1 MHSLTCSP
9 LEKKKYLL
17 VVFHWLHIYRMHE
30 HTISS
35 LSSFTNINIDIH
47 LQIIHWNAAHQ
58 KPRVNQMKCLET
70 SARQPEQLLCS
81 NRLVMITVT
90 GSVTTMSLF
99 TAWVSCWS
107 TLQALS
113 APFSKL
119 CHSWLLKARGLVLC
133 LSMPQ
138 DFWHPSSKFWQLV
151 TPLKVRGLVSCWSTP
166 QALLSSTLPPNSAI
180 TGYTTESERLR
191 VVSMHA
197 HSLTGTFP
205 PNFNSDMTSYTTEG
219 ERFGVM
225 LIHTPSPTFQHLSFK
240 FCHNWLHHRR
250 WQAWCHGYPQSKPYF
265 PAPSNSAIIGYTTE
279 GDRLGLMV
287 IHTPSPTFQHLS
299 SKHCHDWLHHSR
311 QEAPTC
317 FRTSMLQ
324 KITMGGP
331 LMLFLSDGNHKR
343 LVNQNKKQNKCTHIT
358 APCNI
363 SDWSNAWC
371 HIEKKKRWKKERR
384 DSHST
389 TQRA

>member
-9 LEKKKYLL
+9 LVKKKKKYLL

-35 LSSFTNINIDIH
+35 LSSLTNINIDIH

-90 GSVTTMSLF
+90 GSVSTMSLF

-138 DFWHPSSKFWQLV
+138 DFWHPSSKF
-151 TPLKVRGLVSCWSTP
+151 
-166 QALLSSTLPPNSAI
+166 
-180 TGYTTESERLR
+180 
-191 VVSMHA
+191 
-197 HSLTGTFP
+197 
-205 PNFNSDMTSYTTEG
+205 
-219 ERFGVM
+219 
-225 LIHTPSPTFQHLSFK
+225 
-240 FCHNWLHHRR
+240 CHNWLHY
-250 WQAWCHGYPQSKPYF
+250 WKW
-265 PAPSNSAIIGYTTE
+265 
-279 GDRLGLMV
+279 
-287 IHTPSPTFQHLS
+287 
-299 SKHCHDWLHHSR
+299 
-311 QEAPTC
+311 EASCCVDACP
-317 FRTSMLQ
+317 
-324 KITMGGP
+324 
-331 LMLFLSDGNHKR
+331 
-343 LVNQNKKQNKCTHIT
+343 
-358 APCNI
+358 
-363 SDWSNAWC
+363 
-371 HIEKKKRWKKERR
+371 
-384 DSHST
+384 
-389 TQRA
+389 